1 MRDKGRFPHRLLRK
15 GVLMYFESDDM
26 HRKARESE
34 EARRR
39 KLADD
44 LKRRDQHS
52 APAKPRTW
60 LSRVIQPALAVL
72 LLSLAAEGQAGLSGP
87 ALVGSVTIVQVNAT
101 DATFVF
107 AGQCRGNVANF
118 TTTLSPFDVNGTTA
132 ANLEGLSLPGQAPAG
147 CLSPAGGEN
156 LTVVTVVTPQFVN
169 LGNSVTA
176 GHVVILYVV
185 P

>member
-132 ANLEGLSLPGQAPAG
+132 ANLEGLSLPGQGPAG

-169 LGNSVTA
+169 NGQGVVNA
-176 GHVVILYVV
+176 GHVVILY
-185 P
+185 

>member
-1 MRDKGRFPHRLLRK
+1 
-15 GVLMYFESDDM
+15 MYFESDDM

-107 AGQCRGNVANF
+107 AGQCRGNIANF

-132 ANLEGLSLPGQAPAG
+132 ANLEGLSLPGQGPAG
-147 CLSPAGGEN
+147 CLSPAGGD

-169 LGNSVTA
+169 NGQGVVNA

>member
-1 MRDKGRFPHRLLRK
+1 MCFG
-15 GVLMYFESDDM
+15 SNDM

-44 LKRRDQHS
+44 LKRRDQS
-52 APAKPRTW
+52 PAPAKPHTW

-72 LLSLAAEGQAGLSGP
+72 LLSLAAEGQAGVSGP
-87 ALVGSVTIVQVNAT
+87 ALVGSVTIMQVNAT

-107 AGQCRGNVANF
+107 AGHCKGNAANF
-118 TTTLSPFDVNGTTA
+118 SMTLSPFDVSTTTA
-132 ANLEGLSLPGQAPAG
+132 ASLEGLSLPGKGPAG
-147 CLSPAGGEN
+147 CLSQAGGEN
-156 LTVVTVVTPQFVN
+156 LTVVTVVTPQFLN
-169 LGNSVTA
+169 LVSSITA
-176 GHVVILYVV
+176 GQVVILYVV

>member
-1 MRDKGRFPHRLLRK
+1 MC
-15 GVLMYFESDDM
+15 FESDDM

-34 EARRR
+34 ETRRR

-44 LKRRDQHS
+44 LKKQDQYS
-52 APAKPRTW
+52 APARPRTW

-87 ALVGSVTIVQVNAT
+87 ALVGSVTIVQVNST

-107 AGQCRGNVANF
+107 AGQCRGNAANF
-118 TTTLSPFDVNGTTA
+118 TTTLSPFNVNGTTA
-132 ANLEGLSLPGQAPAG
+132 ASLEGLSLPGQGPAG
-147 CLSPAGGEN
+147 CLSQAGGEN
-156 LTVVTVVTPQFVN
+156 VTVVTVVTPEFVN
-169 LGNSVTA
+169 TQTGLATA
-176 GHVVILYVV
+176 AKVVILYVV

>member
-1 MRDKGRFPHRLLRK
+1 MC
-15 GVLMYFESDDM
+15 FESDDM

-34 EARRR
+34 EAGRR

-44 LKRRDQHS
+44 LKRRDRHS
-52 APAKPRTW
+52 ASAKKPRTW

-87 ALVGSVTIVQVNAT
+87 ALVGSVTIVQANAT
-101 DATFVF
+101 DATFIF
-107 AGQCRGNVANF
+107 AGQCKGNAANFSMTLTPFNVAN
-118 TTTLSPFDVNGTTA
+118 TTA
-132 ANLEGLSLPGQAPAG
+132 ANLEGLSLSGQGPAG
-147 CLSPAGGEN
+147 CLSQLGGEN
-156 LTVVTVVTPQFVN
+156 LTVNTVVTPQFVN
-169 LGNSVTA
+169 LGSSATA

>member
-1 MRDKGRFPHRLLRK
+1 MC
-15 GVLMYFESDDM
+15 FESDDM

-44 LKRRDQHS
+44 LKRQDQS
-52 APAKPRTW
+52 PAPAKKPLTW

-87 ALVGSVTIVQVNAT
+87 ALVGSVTIVQANAT
-101 DATFVF
+101 DATFIF

-118 TTTLSPFDVNGTTA
+118 STTLSPFNVSTTTA
-132 ANLEGLSLPGQAPAG
+132 ANLEGLSLPGQGPAG
-147 CLSPAGGEN
+147 CLSQAGTEN

-169 LGNSVTA
+169 NQNGVVNA